1 MRDRWDLA
9 PYGLVYRFPFF
20 TQLIRFGLENERGV
34 GHVASQT
41 GLIALYRTL
50 KRCHFP
56 STPLSV
62 CVPAS
67 SNPRPAPATRSF
79 TVLETRT
86 SFALALEAT
95 LEAVWT
101 AIPPTSSS
109 INSHSPVWMPA
120 RISIPISRTESGIQ
134 RSH

>member
-1 MRDRWDLA
+1 MSIRIGSSPSSETQPSNRRPVRVRL
-9 PYGLVYRFPFF
+9 PLPFF
-20 TQLIRFGLENERGV
+20 HAAYQIWARNERVV

-41 GLIALYRTL
+41 GLIVLYRTL

-79 TVLETRT
+79 NVLETKT
-86 SFALALEAT
+86 SFALALAAT
-95 LEAVWT
+95 LEAV
-101 AIPPTSSS
+101 
-109 INSHSPVWMPA
+109 
-120 RISIPISRTESGIQ
+120 
-134 RSH
+134 

>member
-1 MRDRWDLA
+1 MRDRWELA
-9 PYGLVYRFPFF
+9 PYGFVYRFPFF

-34 GHVASQT
+34 GHVTSQT
-41 GLIALYRTL
+41 GLVALYRTL

-79 TVLETRT
+79 NVLETKT
-86 SFALALEAT
+86 SCALALAAT
-95 LEAVWT
+95 LDAVST
-101 AIPPTSSS
+101 SIPPRALS
-109 INSHSPVWMPA
+109 I
-120 RISIPISRTESGIQ
+120 IS
-134 RSH
+134 

>member
-1 MRDRWDLA
+1 MRDRWELA
-9 PYGLVYRFPFF
+9 PYGFVYRFPFF
-20 TQLIRFGLENERGV
+20 TQLIRFGPENERGV
-34 GHVASQT
+34 GGVASQT

-67 SNPRPAPATRSF
+67 SNPRPAPAPRSS
-79 TVLETRT
+79 TGLKTRT

-95 LEAVWT
+95 
-101 AIPPTSSS
+101 
-109 INSHSPVWMPA
+109 PA
-120 RISIPISRTESGIQ
+120 AAGHALP
-134 RSH
+134 